1 MTVVLFLEQSHQ
13 KWLYFSTNNSDQSS
27 IKTEYSSPGNFDI
40 FTSSTDENL
49 IDVSFKNSTS
59 SSTINSSP
67 RDPNQKYDEI
77 YSENM
82 EEISTTSSTSRQN
95 VSTSSNNSF
104 LTRTSTTETRFGT
117 TTTDIEA
124 KTTDTENESVRKTD
138 ITSYS
143 DNSDSAYTNSHS
155 IFTQTLNSNSET
167 HRSVQEVGDRQRN
180 ESDKN
185 GVKEERKESLRSQNL
200 NESSTQT
207 PNTANLNVISN
218 IQLSE
223 STLNVIFNHVL
234 QDVNN
239 KPVNSLNMTSLTA
252 ILQDENKENKQE
264 NQKGKTVEADSKII
278 NVQPV
283 PSFYLNRKEDIV
295 VSTEHSRVIKY
306 MISNVGTGSPY
317 SKPAEIPQVI
327 VPRYS
332 ALPRTSSMEVNTSS
346 LDSTDR
352 DSDTVSLVDSLE
364 DGISP
369 NRLDQNVLERDDD
382 NPVKTDDLSAL
393 LPDNSDNSKKSKTP
407 QKSAVFFIP
416 IENKPTEDNK
426 PVSYHLPARVKEKL
440 SRRQLKREQKMLQ
453 AKSNITSPRSDSN
466 YISASDNQISFTVNN
481 NPEYAEVKSVPL
493 LPEINNHKTRKKSR
507 AILPSIQNIR
517 KIKIDSRDNIK
528 YTECERIR
536 DRSNKPIKRRSI
548 TKYEK
553 ITSKNEPQW
562 SSRNFHKIPEKL
574 TPIYTSKNEYTCDT
588 MPKEIYHKTEFAN
601 SNKRIEILE
610 IMECLDNDQQ
620 HHSFP
625 KVGKSKIPI
634 LVHNKLPRIEKKTFS
649 KPVYLDFNEAQD
661 YDPKMDQ
668 LIANI
673 LIDTLNKYENDAG
686 SPTADSKKNILNL
699 TNEKRPNEDVNLVGK
714 YQQKFDVIPEE
725 LSRQSSL
732 EDSSSKSEKTTS
744 TSRLIETAADIL
756 TKNVLKNNNIQE
768 KLYKTQSTKNSSMEN
783 SKSDDYT
790 KTNPSFISG
799 SKIEDVLTIPHGWIT
814 FYMLHKNQGS
824 SDSSSDE
831 GTHLSSQ
838 YKQVKRNVPEEKK
851 EFRRE
856 SCNDYSKDLN
866 TKSERIPM
874 ENSEEFTTVNKRD
887 KSRRDTLDTILSSDA
902 FSDNLNP
909 VLPHTNNEQ
918 SSKQYSS
925 FKNVNNTNSIN
936 SNNTRF
942 TDNGQATTQ
951 GWSVTVSGMNSYGQ
965 PAPDVEMRLKF
976 PVSKENADFGSQTKE
991 EEENVGSTASYCYQ
1005 AERSCQLLKRH
1016 NHQNLINSVVSVTAA
1031 EDNFRS
1037 GRLPIINQNRRFS
1050 QPYAGVPVAY
1060 NAYPTEQIHQ
1070 LVKLLKK
1077 AQREQQQ
1084 DLTKIPGV
1092 PGVDYPIY
1100 HSVPETHFSCHNV
1113 PAHPGI
1119 YANVE
1124 TGCQAYHVCH
1134 DGREGHQGS
1143 SFLCANGT
1151 LFNQAEFTCD
1161 WWYNVNCHDATN
1173 LYRLNLDPLKN
1184 PYVPKPKPEEEVHQE
1199 YVKY

>member
-1 MTVVLFLEQSHQ
+1 MANNHA
-13 KWLYFSTNNSDQSS
+13 NNSDQSS
-27 IKTEYSSPGNFDI
+27 IKTEYSSPGNFDV

-49 IDVSFKNSTS
+49 NISTAS
-59 SSTINSSP
+59 TLSSTP
-67 RDPNQKYDEI
+67 RDPGQKYDEI

-82 EEISTTSSTSRQN
+82 EEISTTSTSRQN
-95 VSTSSNNSF
+95 ASTSSNNSV
-104 LTRTSTTETRFGT
+104 LTTRTSTSTTETRFGT

-155 IFTQTLNSNSET
+155 NFTQTLNSNLTYTSET
-167 HRSVQEVGDRQRN
+167 HRSVQEVRERPRD
-180 ESDKN
+180 ESQHNNNNNN
-185 GVKEERKESLRSQNL
+185 GVVREERKDSQNL

-239 KPVNSLNMTSLTA
+239 KPANSLNMTSLTA

-264 NQKGKTVEADSKII
+264 NREEAESKII
-278 NVQPV
+278 NVQPIQSA

-295 VSTEHSRVIKY
+295 VSTEHGRVIKY

-317 SKPAEIPQVI
+317 SKPAEVPQVI
-327 VPRYS
+327 VPRFS

-352 DSDTVSLVDSLE
+352 DSDTASLVDSLE
-364 DGISP
+364 DGVSP
-369 NRLDQNVLERDDD
+369 DRPNQNVLE
-382 NPVKTDDLSAL
+382 NSEDLSAF
-393 LPDNSDNSKKSKTP
+393 LPDNSENTKKTKTP

-416 IENKPTEDNK
+416 IENKLPQDNK
-426 PVSYHLPARVKEKL
+426 PVSYHLPARVKDKL
-440 SRRQLKREQKMLQ
+440 SRRQMRREQKMQQ

-481 NPEYAEVKSVPL
+481 NGEYPEVKS
-493 LPEINNHKTRKKSR
+493 
-507 AILPSIQNIR
+507 NIR
-517 KIKIDSRDNIK
+517 RIKIDSKDNIK

-553 ITSKNEPQW
+553 ITSRNEPSW

-574 TPIYTSKNEYTCDT
+574 TPIYTSRNEYTCDT
-588 MPKEIYHKTEFAN
+588 MPKEIYHKTEFGN

-610 IMECLDNDQQ
+610 IMECLDNDQ

-625 KVGKSKIPI
+625 KAGRSKIPI
-634 LVHNKLPRIEKKTFS
+634 LVHNKLPKIEKKTFS
-649 KPVYLDFNEAQD
+649 KPVYLDFHEIPN

-673 LIDTLNKYENDAG
+673 LIDTLNKCEND
-686 SPTADSKKNILNL
+686 SADSKRNILNL
-699 TNEKRPNEDVNLVGK
+699 TSEKRPDDVNLINLGK

-732 EDSSSKSEKTTS
+732 EDSSSKSEKTTT

-756 TKNVLKNNNIQE
+756 TKNVLKNNNIH
-768 KLYKTQSTKNSSMEN
+768 TRSNSNKNSSVEN
-783 SKSDDYT
+783 SKSEDYT

-799 SKIEDVLTIPHGWIT
+799 GKIEDVLTIPHGWIT

-831 GTHLSSQ
+831 GTKLERE
-838 YKQVKRNVPEEKK
+838 KRNVREEGKK
-851 EFRRE
+851 EIRRE
-856 SCNDYSKDLN
+856 SCNDYSKDQN
-866 TKSERIPM
+866 TKSERMPM
-874 ENSEEFTTVNKRD
+874 ENSEDVTTVNKRD

-909 VLPHTNNEQ
+909 ILPHTNNEQ

-925 FKNVNNTNSIN
+925 YKNVNNSNSINN

-942 TDNGQATTQ
+942 TENGHSTTQ

-976 PVSKENADFGSQTKE
+976 HKSKENADFCSQTKD
-991 EEENVGSTASYCYQ
+991 EEENVGNSASYCYQ
-1005 AERSCQLLKRH
+1005 TERSCQLLKRH
-1016 NHQNLINSVVSVTAA
+1016 NHHNIINSVVSVTTAD
-1031 EDNFRS
+1031 DNFRN
-1037 GRLPIINQNRRFS
+1037 GRLPIINQNRRLS
-1050 QPYAGVPVAY
+1050 QQIDPGLTNSVVPFGFEPRQTKTSTRRYALNRHVRNLETSDV
-1060 NAYPTEQIHQ
+1060 NVSTENI
-1070 LVKLLKK
+1070 LNLSTERMLRKLS
-1077 AQREQQQ
+1077 EM
-1084 DLTKIPGV
+1084 TVNGNGIN
-1092 PGVDYPIY
+1092 
-1100 HSVPETHFSCHNV
+1100 PEK
-1113 PAHPGI
+1113 
-1119 YANVE
+1119 
-1124 TGCQAYHVCH
+1124 
-1134 DGREGHQGS
+1134 RS
-1143 SFLCANGT
+1143 SFL
-1151 LFNQAEFTCD
+1151 
-1161 WWYNVNCHDATN
+1161 YNE
-1173 LYRLNLDPLKN
+1173 N
-1184 PYVPKPKPEEEVHQE
+1184 PC
-1199 YVKY
+1199 